1 MQKNKLWIWQHT
13 NYPHFTYDSKAIE
26 THLLETTRIQG
37 QLEGSIKHLS
47 LDKQHTF
54 QTNTI
59 LDEILFTSY
68 MEGEVLHRDS
78 VRSSLRKQFEDVDDH
93 KGSKHA
99 DNIASVQYDVN
110 TNAKPLS
117 LERLHRWHYE
127 LIVDGEY
134 DATQVTP
141 GAFRNHNEMD
151 EMYVTSGTGAK
162 TRVHYVA
169 PPSELLDV
177 QIESFLAYCNSTT
190 DNPLI
195 QSAIAHIWFVQ
206 IHPYGDGN
214 GRIARNITNYIL
226 SKGLGLD
233 SRYFSLSH
241 AINNDL
247 KNYGELLE
255 QSNRLTKNPNLDL
268 TPWIV
273 WHTQIIHS
281 AIEMSINAIDKTIAK
296 TKFYDKIREIK
307 ISQNQS
313 KAINFLLSGK
323 EESINNSMYR
333 AITDTSQVTASRQL
347 NDLVKK
353 GVLQKV
359 ANQKARSSAYEL
371 CL

>member
-1 MQKNKLWIWQHT
+1 MQKNRLWIWQHT
-13 NYPHFTYDSKAIE
+13 NYPHFTYDAQTIE
-26 THLLETTRIQG
+26 PHLLETMRIQG

-47 LDKQHTF
+47 LDMQHTL
-54 QTNTI
+54 QTDTL

-68 MEGEVLHRDS
+68 MEGEVLHRES
-78 VRSSLRKQFEDVDDH
+78 VRSSLRKVFEEVDDH
-93 KGSKHA
+93 KGSKHT

-110 TNAKPLS
+110 TNTEPLS

-127 LIVDGEY
+127 LMVQGGY

-141 GAFRNHNEMD
+141 GAFRSYN

-169 PPSELLDV
+169 PPSERLDA
-177 QIESFLAYCNSTT
+177 QMADFLAYCNSTT

-226 SKGLGLD
+226 SKRLGLD

-241 AINNDL
+241 AINNNL

-255 QSNRLTKNPNLDL
+255 QSNRLTKNPELDM

-273 WHTQIIHS
+273 WHTQMIQT
-281 AIEMSINAIDKTIAK
+281 AIEMSLHAIDKTIAK

-307 ISQNQS
+307 INENQS
-313 KAINFLLSGK
+313 KAIDFLLSGK
-323 EESINNSMYR
+323 ETSINNSMYR
-333 AITDTSQVTASRQL
+333 AMTGTSQVTASRQL
-347 NDLVKK
+347 SDLVKK

>member
-78 VRSSLRKQFEDVDDH
+78 VRSSLRKQFEDVNDH
-93 KGSKHA
+93 KGSKHT

-110 TNAKPLS
+110 TNAEPLS

-127 LIVDGEY
+127 LIVDGGY
-134 DATQVTP
+134 DAVQVTP
-141 GAFRNHNEMD
+141 GAFRDYD

-169 PPSELLDV
+169 PPSDVLDA
-177 QIESFLAYCNSTT
+177 QIEDFLAYCNSAT

-273 WHTQIIHS
+273 WHTQRVHS
-281 AIEMSINAIDKTIAK
+281 AIEMSLSAIDKTIVK
-296 TKFYDKIREIK
+296 TKFHDKIREIK

-333 AITDTSQVTASRQL
+333 AITNTSQVTASRQL
-347 NDLVKK
+347 NNLVKK
-353 GVLQKV
+353 GVLEKV

>member
-13 NYPHFTYDSKAIE
+13 NYPHFSYDSKAIE
-26 THLLETTRIQG
+26 TYLLETTKIQG

-47 LDKQHTF
+47 LDTQHTL
-54 QTNTI
+54 QTDTI

-68 MEGEVLHRDS
+68 MEGEVLQRDS
-78 VRSSLRKQFEDVDDH
+78 VRSSLRKLFEDVDDH
-93 KGSKHA
+93 KGSKHT

-110 TNAKPLS
+110 NNLKPLS

-127 LIVDGEY
+127 LIVHGEY
-134 DATQVTP
+134 DVTQVIP
-141 GAFRNHNEMD
+141 GGFRNYD

-169 PPSELLDV
+169 PPSDRLNA
-177 QIESFLAYCNSTT
+177 QIESFLVYCNSST

-226 SKGLGLD
+226 SKGMGLD

-247 KNYGELLE
+247 KSYGALLE
-255 QSNRLTKNPNLDL
+255 QSNRLAKNPNLDL
-268 TPWIV
+268 TSWIV
-273 WHTQIIHS
+273 WHTQIIHG
-281 AIEMSINAIDKTIAK
+281 AIEMSIDAIDKTIAK
-296 TKFYDKIREIK
+296 TKFYDKMREIK
-307 ISQNQS
+307 ISDNQS

-323 EESINNSMYR
+323 EERINNSMYR
-333 AITDTSQVTASRQL
+333 VITDTSQVTASRQL